1 MDRLIEEELEEE
13 RIVVGPG
20 VKVLIRAILFCSLLV
35 FVVVAV
41 IVLLV
46 IKPDYVWQ
54 IKAED

>member
-1 MDRLIEEELEEE
+1 MIGEELEEE

-20 VKVLIRAILFCSLLV
+20 VKVLIRAILICSLLV

>member
-1 MDRLIEEELEEE
+1 MIEEELEEE
-13 RIVVGPG
+13 RVVVGPG
-20 VKVLIRAILFCSLLV
+20 IKVLIRAILFCSLLV